1 MALALGGPLLLYSL
15 QELKDGK
22 HDVTPNPEKRDA
34 SFPAPVQPPSEATSI
49 PSFVQSVQHPPLHSS
64 PLFVTS
70 IEWRAEPWKQ
80 LYYEYAV
87 IYASTS
93 VQAAPTIAIRVDR
106 HGKLGLKVP
115 WWHIRP
121 IYFFANTKRTATSV
135 LARPVGDPI
144 TDPITG
150 TSIVKY
156 THWTHALPPSA
167 PVLDL
172 KRALERARNNACTAL
187 NHAIRPYVP
196 HTLHMSDT
204 QTRHARRWAE
214 SRGLQFV
221 HVDIASTLADAMDIG
236 MVRCALQTL
245 CVRVLPSRALWRSVR
260 KSTGVRN
267 EYLRV
272 VNDYQQE
279 LLHLIDSLDS
289 EVRSKVA
296 LSWGINKTENQS
308 CLFVQ
313 LLTGSLSNHAF
324 VSPHTPAARLTDVAS
339 RLDPLAPIIPAS
351 GPARELCRLHAD
363 TLLAR
368 LPDKLWHAYAV
379 STPSVLPSKTYQT
392 WRRIRNNSLFS
403 LLLDIVIQWFIA
415 LMLFP
420 QDGPEGLWVT
430 CTVFYHVICVVW
442 WAFREHNTWGKV
454 WKVYEG
460 GIIQGE
466 DDTWDESGSLS
477 SSWSR
482 SKVSLLRNKW
492 DSTYEIPLSVL

>member
-22 HDVTPNPEKRDA
+22 HDVTSNPEKRDA

-172 KRALERARNNACTAL
+172 KL
-187 NHAIRPYVP
+187 
-196 HTLHMSDT
+196 
-204 QTRHARRWAE
+204 
-214 SRGLQFV
+214 
-221 HVDIASTLADAMDIG
+221 
-236 MVRCALQTL
+236 
-245 CVRVLPSRALWRSVR
+245 
-260 KSTGVRN
+260 
-267 EYLRV
+267 
-272 VNDYQQE
+272 
-279 LLHLIDSLDS
+279 
-289 EVRSKVA
+289 RSKVA

-313 LLTGSLSNHAF
+313 LLTGSLSNYAF
-324 VSPHTPAARLTDVAS
+324 VSPHPPAARLTDVVS

-368 LPDKLWHAYAV
+368 LPDKLWHAYTV
-379 STPSVLPSKTYQT
+379 STPSVPPSKTYQT

-403 LLLDIVIQWFIA
+403 LLLDTVIQWFIA